1 MPSSSDWHVTA
12 MALRAEFSLINS
24 EFNGF
29 LFAPIGEE
37 ESGIE
42 LTVFS
47 ALTRLAIDPWGEA
60 ARLSGMPREIAA
72 SALASMIARLP
83 SGRWEPS
90 DVPLI
95 AARLV
100 QLLPERGPALL
111 AGRSEGNAGQRKN
124 VAAAL
129 WLVILILCA
138 GFLSMWSL
146 RTERAPVPVSSTYS
160 PQHEQDHP

>member
-1 MPSSSDWHVTA
+1 

-47 ALTRLAIDPWGEA
+47 ALTRLAVDPWGEA
-60 ARLSGMPREIAA
+60 ARLSGLRREIAA
-72 SALASMIARLP
+72 PALASMIARLP

-111 AGRSEGNAGQRKN
+111 ASRSEGNAGQRKN
-124 VAAAL
+124 AAAL
-129 WLVILILCA
+129 WLVILVLCA
-138 GFLSMWSL
+138 GFLGMWSL
-146 RTERAPVPVSSTYS
+146 RTEQAPVPVSGAYS
-160 PQHEQDHP
+160 SQHKQDHP